1 MICLCSIARVSF
13 ILSLDQ
19 GTTSSR
25 AILFNRDAEIVA
37 VGQREFQQHYPKPGW
52 VEHDAS
58 EIWETQIE
66 SAREALKQASASWKD
81 IAAIGI
87 TNQRETVVLWNR
99 ETGQP
104 VAKAIVWQDRRTAA
118 TCDALKTE
126 GKEPW
131 IQGKTGLLLD
141 PYFSATKIKWMLD
154 SDPKI
159 RALAEAGE
167 LAVGTIDTW
176 LIWNLSGGQAHIT
189 DVSNASRT
197 LLMDLRTC
205 EWDEALLDLFG
216 IPRSILPEIVDS
228 SGLLAESAAALTE
241 VSIPIAGIVGD
252 QQAALFGQACFE
264 PGMVKNTYGTG
275 CFILMNVGTEPAISK
290 NRLLSTVAWRI
301 GGKTEY
307 ALEGSV
313 FIGGA
318 LVQWLRDELKI
329 IESASEVEDLAGQVE
344 DSGGVTIVPAFSG
357 LGAPYWDP
365 YARGAIL
372 GLTRGSSRAH
382 IARAA
387 LEGIAFQVADVA
399 KVMEQDSDRELEVLQ
414 ADGGASANDIL
425 MQIQADLLGVSIRCS
440 QLAETTALGAAFMA
454 GLAVGFWESQESLA
468 ALWKESR
475 RFEPRTDA
483 GQREIA
489 LRKWRRNV
497 ERTRDYDRD

>member
-1 MICLCSIARVSF
+1 MSF

-25 AILFNRDAEIVA
+25 AILFNQDAEIVA
-37 VGQREFQQHYPKPGW
+37 VGQREFEQIYPKPGW
-52 VEHDAS
+52 VEHDAAQ
-58 EIWETQIE
+58 IWETQIE
-66 SAREALKQASASWKD
+66 SAREALKQASASWRD
-81 IAAIGI
+81 VAAIGI

-99 ETGQP
+99 ETSEP
-104 VAKAIVWQDRRTAA
+104 VANAIVWQDRRTAEF
-118 TCDALKTE
+118 CDALKSE

-131 IQGKTGLLLD
+131 IQEKTGLLLD
-141 PYFSATKIKWMLD
+141 PYFSASKIKWMLD
-154 SDPKI
+154 SNPEI
-159 RALAEAGE
+159 RALAEAGK
-167 LAVGTIDTW
+167 LAAGTIDTW
-176 LIWNLSGGQAHIT
+176 LIWNLSAGQAHIT

-205 EWDEALLDLFG
+205 EWDEALLELFD

-228 SGLLAESAAALTE
+228 SGALAETSAELTDGP
-241 VSIPIAGIVGD
+241 IPIAGIVGD

-275 CFILMNVGTEPAISK
+275 CFILMNVGKEPAVSK

-301 GGKTEY
+301 GGETEY

-329 IESASEVEDLAGQVE
+329 IESASEVEELAGQVE

-372 GLTRGSSRAH
+372 GLTRGSSRSH

-399 KVMEQDSDRELEVLQ
+399 QVMRADAERELESLQ

-425 MQIQADLLGVSIRCS
+425 MQIQADLLGVPIRCS

-454 GLAVGFWESQESLA
+454 GLAVGFWTSRESLS
-468 ALWKESR
+468 ALWRESR
-475 RFEPRTDA
+475 RFEPETSA
-483 GQREIA
+483 EEREAA

-497 ERTRDYDRD
+497 DRIRDYERE